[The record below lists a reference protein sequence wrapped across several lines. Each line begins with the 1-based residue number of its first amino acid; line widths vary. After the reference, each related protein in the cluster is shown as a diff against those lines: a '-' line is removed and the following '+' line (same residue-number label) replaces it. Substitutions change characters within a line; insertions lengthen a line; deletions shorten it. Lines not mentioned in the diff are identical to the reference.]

1 MNLSKEDI
9 QTIIESINNSQRFLL
24 SMTEKCDCK
33 KYITQI
39 EKQDKIKQKLYG
51 LQKIK

>member
-9 QTIIESINNSQRFLL
+9 RTIIDSISNSQRLLL

-33 KYITQI
+33 KYITEI

-51 LQKIK
+51 LQKT